1 METIP
6 LPPEFKQGKLVKRT
20 ESICPSCLQK
30 IDADVYARDGQVWMD
45 KECAEHGH
53 FSALLSNDIQTYLV
67 SAAVKNRG
75 ASGCGC
81 ESGGCGA
88 PVSKDSAVDN
98 HSCTLMVEITQKC
111 NLTCPTCY
119 AASSPQNDD
128 FLRLDKYRE
137 LLDTLREKEHGD
149 ADVLQISGGE
159 PTLHPDMLEM
169 VDIAYEKGFKQVY
182 VNTNGIKLSQ
192 RKYAETLA
200 ASKNPI
206 YIYLQFDGLDSKTYA
221 ALRGSER
228 LSDVKQRALKN
239 CEDLGIEA
247 IPIMTLTKGI
257 NDSEVEAFLNVA
269 LSSSAVNKVMIQPA
283 MYSGRYVNPRRL
295 DRLTASDT
303 IDLIVEQSG
312 VFTKED
318 FTPIPCG
325 DPNCFR
331 MALAI
336 RTESGLVP
344 VSRYFP
350 TYDQWQDEFVAKEL
364 ESVSDTFDN
373 AEGLS
378 SMLAWSVEH
387 GAISK
392 LEEDKIDELLEAVAL
407 ASIGKGS
414 AGWRGLF
421 AIGIKPFMDAYTYD
435 QDRIDDCCAHIA
447 SQDGEPISFCQYNA
461 INRAKGEL

>member
-1 METIP
+1 MDAVLP
-6 LPPEFKQGKLVKRT
+6 PPEFRQGTLIKRT
-20 ESICPSCLQK
+20 LSICPTCLKQ
-30 IDADVYARDGQVWMD
+30 IDASVYNRDGRVWMD
-45 KECAEHGH
+45 KECDEHGH
-53 FSALLSNDIQTYLV
+53 YSALLSNDVETYLV
-67 SAAVKNRG
+67 SSAVK
-75 ASGCGC
+75 AKDGCGC
-81 ESGGCGA
+81 GAGGCG
-88 PVSKDSAVDN
+88 VSVPNGSAVEN

-128 FLRLDKYRE
+128 FMELEEYSE

-159 PTLHPDMLEM
+159 PSLHPDMLEM
-169 VDIAYEKGFKQVY
+169 VRIAYKKGFKQVY
-182 VNTNGIKLSQ
+182 VNTNGIKLAK
-192 RKYAETLA
+192 REYAEKIA
-200 ASKNPI
+200 RFEYPI
-206 YIYLQFDGLDSKTYA
+206 YLYLQFDGLDSKTYA

-228 LSDVKQRALKN
+228 LSEVKQRALKN
-239 CEDLGIEA
+239 CEELGIEA

-257 NDSEVEAFLNVA
+257 NDSEVKDFLDVSVA
-269 LSSSAVNKVMIQPA
+269 SSAVNKVMIQPA

-303 IDLIVEQSG
+303 IDLIVAQSG

-336 RTESGLVP
+336 RGENGLIP

-350 TYDQWQDEFVAKEL
+350 SFDQWEDEKIAKEL
-364 ESVSDTFDN
+364 ESVSDTFDD
-373 AEGLS
+373 AEALS
-378 SMLAWSVEH
+378 AMLAWSVEH
-387 GAISK
+387 GAISQ
-392 LEEDKIDELLEAVAL
+392 LEEDEIDELLEAVAL
-407 ASIGKGS
+407 ASVKKGE
-414 AGWRGLF
+414 AGWQGLF

-435 QDRIDDCCAHIA
+435 QDRIDGCCAHIA
-447 SQDGEPISFCQYNA
+447 SREGEPVSFCQYNA
-461 INRAKGEL
+461 INRAQGNL